1 MPRIRDDGTKST
13 DEHDTADVIVQR
25 GSYSYVAPDGTIISV
40 NYIADENGFQA
51 FGDALPK
58 SPSPIP
64 ETISHE
70 LQNYSPN
77 DEQLKEEEEQQ
88 TPQFL
93 AASQGSSPH

>member
-1 MPRIRDDGTKST
+1 M
-13 DEHDTADVIVQR
+13 IVQS
-25 GSYSYVAPDGTIISV
+25 GSYSYIAPDGTIISV

-58 SPSPIP
+58 SPPPIP
-64 ETISHE
+64 ETILHE

-77 DEQLKEEEEQQ
+77 DEQLKEDAEEVEEQKQ